1 MWQERCGRRV
11 AEPVTLSPLSS
22 RLSPSL
28 PRPRSAA
35 PPRPVL
41 AGLCCWAGSSG
52 AQPPPRVQRCCG
64 CTLPPPLPPPQGAC
78 KGSWSA
84 SASSEVGWWLDAGP
98 EVAVGLLGGHGWE
111 NQESFVSSGA
121 PVGKQLKKF
130 PCTGEGGW
138 WYEAGGMC
146 ISSGKEEF
154 SPPILPS
161 GVLWHLAEEDP
172 PPPSLGLAGVG

>member
-1 MWQERCGRRV
+1 MLAQKWPWGCREDMGGKIKKALCPR
-11 AEPVTLSPLSS
+11 EP
-22 RLSPSL
+22 
-28 PRPRSAA
+28 
-35 PPRPVL
+35 
-41 AGLCCWAGSSG
+41 
-52 AQPPPRVQRCCG
+52 
-64 CTLPPPLPPPQGAC
+64 
-78 KGSWSA
+78 
-84 SASSEVGWWLDAGP
+84 
-98 EVAVGLLGGHGWE
+98 
-111 NQESFVSSGA
+111 